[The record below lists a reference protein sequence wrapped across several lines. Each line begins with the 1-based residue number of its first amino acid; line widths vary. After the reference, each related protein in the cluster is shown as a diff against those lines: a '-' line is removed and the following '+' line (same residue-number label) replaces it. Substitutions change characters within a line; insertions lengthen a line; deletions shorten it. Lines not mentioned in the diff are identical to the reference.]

1 MMVMA
6 RAVRMEAAPMVAPG
20 EVALGVNVT
29 MVFELE

>member
-1 MMVMA
+1 
-6 RAVRMEAAPMVAPG
+6 MEAAPMVAPG